1 MKLKID
7 PTLINNS
14 QEEAQALGD
23 YLIKNDLAFLEKKGE
38 HKVTPSLELEITHNL
53 ILDQENT
60 NPNIKRYYVI
70 SKDFLGKGA
79 FSKARGAMGYIEVDI
94 ASSKVTYT
102 PSEDKAIRVKNT
114 QYAQKKILNTGA
126 TPYSHS
132 EAVAAYQ
139 QTKNFSHIGMQ
150 PPIEIKKSH
159 AQLGL
164 FSKSYALMN
173 KLKGN
178 DLDVEI
184 VDFISNADPD
194 TATMVKR
201 VMLPILEAYKTQIS
215 DKNFVHRDIKLENI
229 RAYLSVKGS
238 TINFL
243 DVDSALKVG
252 EKDSVYGSPAFL
264 PPELLQITSSN
275 AVLVTPARDI
285 FQLGVLLIA
294 CLNSNLDP
302 NSYFPDQLNAQ
313 SGEEVVQFAL
323 EQIHQNGCYDPDK
336 MGFNLFEYI
345 QDSQVIPSSE
355 ETDLRNE
362 IKEILKEMTKED
374 PTQRPDIDTVISK
387 LNDML
392 IRLEPQQQQI
402 TPNNP

>member
-14 QEEAQALGD
+14 QQEAQALGD
-23 YLIKNDLAFLEKKGE
+23 YLIKNDSAFLEKKGE

-60 NPNIKRYYVI
+60 NSNIKRYYVI

-79 FSKARGAMGYIEVDI
+79 FSKARGTMGYIEVDK
-94 ASSKVTYT
+94 ASGAVTYT
-102 PSEDKAIRVKNT
+102 PSEEKAIRVKNT
-114 QYAQKKILNTGA
+114 HYAQKNILDTGA
-126 TPYSHS
+126 APYSHS

-139 QTKNFSHIGMQ
+139 QAKNFSHLGMQ
-150 PPIEIKKSH
+150 PPIEVKKSH

-173 KLKGN
+173 KLKGS
-178 DLDVEI
+178 DLDTEV
-184 VDFISNADPD
+184 VNFIADNDPD

-201 VMLPILEAYKTQIS
+201 VILPILEAYKTQIS

-229 RAYLSVKGS
+229 RAYLSMTDSK
-238 TINFL
+238 INFL

-252 EKDSVYGSPAFL
+252 EKDTIYGSPAFL
-264 PPELLQITSSN
+264 PPELAQITSSN
-275 AVLVTPARDI
+275 TILVTPARDI

-294 CLNSNLDP
+294 CLNPDLDP
-302 NSYFPDQLNAQ
+302 NFYFPEKLNAQ
-313 SGEEVVQFAL
+313 SGAEVVKFAL
-323 EQIHQNGCYDPDK
+323 DQIHQNGCYDPDK
-336 MGFNLFEYI
+336 MGSNLFEYI
-345 QDSQVIPSSE
+345 QGSQVIPLSE

-374 PTQRPDIDTVISK
+374 PTQRPDIGTVISK
-387 LNDML
+387 LNEIL
-392 IRLEPQQQQI
+392 IKLEPQQPQLGV
-402 TPNNP
+402 TP